1 MKRVIFLA
9 ALSVIVYAGVAG
21 CSTVPEPRSIY
32 QDSLTV
38 IELRFDKRAY
48 REHSHPAA
56 LTTEQ
61 IAVLLSGIRVHREG
75 LPVYSLIA
83 GSPDALPA
91 FSVRDVIAISRPIS
105 EALAKA
111 SPKELVTFYRRVSD
125 AAVGLAYTTGGIFVE
140 NGLVY
145 VILANHRVQ
154 PMDAAV
160 RDVPVYATDPVNDPL
175 LSLGTADFTLSY
187 ERPEAEVH
195 PLRQGGRYDP
205 YRTLI
210 LNPTLAH
217 KALPSSQPA
226 VP

>member
-1 MKRVIFLA
+1 L
-9 ALSVIVYAGVAG
+9 
-21 CSTVPEPRSIY
+21 IY
-32 QDSLTV
+32 QDSLTQ
-38 IELRFDKRAY
+38 IELRFDKKAY

-56 LTTEQ
+56 LTAEQ
-61 IAVLLSGIRVHREG
+61 VAVILSGIRVHKAG
-75 LPVYSLIA
+75 MPVYSVIV

-91 FSVRDVIAISRPIS
+91 FSLRDVVAISRPIS

-160 RDVPVYATDPVNDPL
+160 GLAPVYATDPVNTPL
-175 LSLGTADFTLSY
+175 LSLGTAKFTLSY

-195 PLRQGGRYDP
+195 PINEIGRYDP
-205 YRTLI
+205 YRTII
-210 LNPTLAH
+210 LNPTLAQQT
-217 KALPSSQPA
+217 LRSSQPA